1 MASRIHFWD
10 LLDAAPDACMPLSAW
25 TERLGD
31 DICVLRRFLIRNG
44 TLATHIADHSSQAV
58 RRAIRSDGEKWWREK
73 ATGEGLELTDVDS
86 LVNWRVDWPN
96 LTEEVRVALD
106 LHKVANTRG
115 TNFRATR
122 IGRLDASEDSSTLV
136 LSLATT
142 PREQFTSLMEC
153 ASDPGVVAFF
163 TVSGAEWRDDFVRRV
178 KEQDIALACLSEVIE
193 VGPDTCQPSSR
204 WNAVRERIR
213 TTARLR
219 QARHSTSTNEFRQV
233 HNDWLISFSGQQIP
247 LAHKTGLVYLHEL
260 LSKPHQSLGA
270 LELLA
275 VRDEHRAADIRAIG
289 REEHVRANGRR
300 RRERETA
307 EFRSMKNSIIQDIQ
321 RAVEAIADRCPGLAT
336 HLRASVSVGST
347 FRYSPKIDMGWTL

>member
-106 LHKVANTRG
+106 LHKVANMRG

-178 KEQDIALACLSEVIE
+178 KEQDIALACLS
-193 VGPDTCQPSSR
+193 S
-204 WNAVRERIR
+204 
-213 TTARLR
+213 TTRC
-219 QARHSTSTNEFRQV
+219 
-233 HNDWLISFSGQQIP
+233 GM
-247 LAHKTGLVYLHEL
+247 
-260 LSKPHQSLGA
+260 
-270 LELLA
+270 
-275 VRDEHRAADIRAIG
+275 
-289 REEHVRANGRR
+289 RR
-300 RRERETA
+300 C
-307 EFRSMKNSIIQDIQ
+307 SN
-321 RAVEAIADRCPGLAT
+321 
-336 HLRASVSVGST
+336 ASVPSHLFAASDSAITTGGNCSKSPTITSARSHVDAAAHNAGMLAIDASSSST
-347 FRYSPKIDMGWTL
+347 VSKRRLWIASRR